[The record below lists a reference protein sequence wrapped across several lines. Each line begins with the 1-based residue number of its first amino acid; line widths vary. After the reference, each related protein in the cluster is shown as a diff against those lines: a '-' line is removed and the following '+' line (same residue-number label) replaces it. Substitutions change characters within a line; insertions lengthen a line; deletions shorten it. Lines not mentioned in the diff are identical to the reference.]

1 MKIEPNKDYVE
12 KVLATYKESTE
23 IDYETGELM
32 FGKMPI
38 IWARAEFLYNIYYE
52 LSELIGDS
60 ANSILRRIGN
70 PYGSSF
76 YQHIKESGV
85 VEKLARNE
93 NVYLYLCSE
102 NLVIGWGLVSV
113 EEKDGQI
120 IVISEPGLPVGR
132 AFLRHGKKSQ
142 WSVDSYFLGYLEG
155 LLSEMHGKEVIGEEL
170 ECVAKGDDRCMMR
183 FIITP

>member
-1 MKIEPNKDYVE
+1 MKIEPNKEYVE
-12 KVLATYKESTE
+12 RVLETYKESTE

-38 IWARAEFLYNIYYE
+38 IWARAEFLFNIYHE

-76 YQHIKESGV
+76 FQHIKESGV

-102 NLVIGWGLVSV
+102 NMVIGWGQITI
-113 EEKDGQI
+113 EEKEGQI
-120 IVISEPGLPVGR
+120 IVVSDPGLPTGR
-132 AFLRHGKKSQ
+132 AYKRHDMTSQ
-142 WSVDSYFLGYLEG
+142 WPVDSYFLGYLEG
-155 LLSEMHGKEVIGEEL
+155 FFSEMHGKQIVGNEE
-170 ECVAKGDDRCMMR
+170 ECVGKGDERCVMR
-183 FIITP
+183 FLIP